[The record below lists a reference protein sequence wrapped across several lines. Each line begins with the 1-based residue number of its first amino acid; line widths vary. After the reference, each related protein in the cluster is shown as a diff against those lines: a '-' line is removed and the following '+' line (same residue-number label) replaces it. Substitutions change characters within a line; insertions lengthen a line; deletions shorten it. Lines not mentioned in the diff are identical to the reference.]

1 MRTVVLVT
9 TENTII
15 NIDNL
20 KRKQR
25 IEKSLYLIICVLL
38 REPSFSS
45 SNYAQR
51 ALIAFYNE

>member
-1 MRTVVLVT
+1 MRTRCLGYNR
-9 TENTII
+9 NTII

-38 REPSFSS
+38 RESSFYS